1 MAAFPALTPTSRNF
15 VPGIYP
21 QREYRALSGYAI
33 RRIFGSK
40 PYGAKLQLE
49 YQNVPDATA
58 VTLLNHYRTETANNS
73 RFTLSANV
81 TAGMSASLATLASAS
96 ADNLRW
102 EYAQPPEVTSVR
114 PGFSTV
120 RISLNGEI
128 RNPQLDM

>member
-1 MAAFPALTPTSRNF
+1 MATFPALTPTSRNF
-15 VPGIYP
+15 APGVYP
-21 QREYRALSGYAI
+21 QREYRSLNGFVVK
-33 RRIFGSK
+33 RTFGNK

-58 VTLLNHYRTETANNS
+58 VTLLNHYQSETANNT
-73 RFTLSANV
+73 RFTLSTNV

-120 RISLNGEI
+120 RILLNGEI